1 MTLVTGQQTMTVR
14 DVLRQVLF
22 LKNAP
27 EAAIDALIN
36 TGHER
41 RLGRGEVVFAEL
53 ERCLGLVVVLRG
65 AVKTYKLDSRG
76 RELTLGVETAGTSLG
91 EPALFD
97 GGNYPYHA
105 EAVSEDTGLWVT
117 PRDSFRSVLRAHP
130 EIAERGLLTLGIRL
144 RQMISLAGAQSLSSV
159 RARLAAYLLEA
170 SSGRPSFRLDETNDS
185 IAGRLGTAREVVSRT
200 LRYLKDMG
208 VISLNGREVSIR
220 DPAGLR
226 RIAEDADLPA

>member
-27 EAAIDALIN
+27 ETAINSLIH

-41 RLGRGEVVFAEL
+41 RLERGEVVFAEL

-76 RELTLGVETAGTSLG
+76 RELTLGVETEGASLG
-91 EPALFD
+91 EPAVFD
-97 GGNYPYHA
+97 GGNYPYYA
-105 EAVSEDTGLWVT
+105 ESVGEDTRLWVV
-117 PRDSFRSVLRAHP
+117 PRDSFRLVLRAYP
-130 EIAERGLLTLGIRL
+130 DIAERGLLTLGIRL
-144 RQMISLAGAQSLSSV
+144 RQMIQLAGAQSLYSV

-170 SSGRPSFRLDETNDS
+170 SSGRTSFRLDDTNDS

-200 LRYLKDMG
+200 LRYLKDVG
-208 VISLNGREVSIR
+208 VISLNGREVSVLNQ
-220 DPAGLR
+220 PGLR
-226 RIAEDADLPA
+226 RIAEDADLPT